1 MKKIVIVL
9 TVMMWGQNINAQN
22 IFNFQ
27 NKEKSVYGQFGI
39 EPTYNLA
46 IGYMQCF
53 SLKKVK
59 RNIVVYGEIGSSLK
73 MIGLKNYE
81 AKVGGILDL
90 LKVNSF
96 GVTYDLNFSTGH
108 VQTKNFD
115 SQKFAFSNKFL
126 VGYFNNKW
134 FVAFSGEHEKIYA
147 NNMKHTQYYKDYI
160 YPEAKDG
167 WYNGAGGNIQL
178 GIETGITLKETI
190 DLKFN
195 FKIPKSEK
203 FNSYNG
209 SPAHTNLSIA
219 YRL

>member
-1 MKKIVIVL
+1 MKKIVILL
-9 TVMMWGQNINAQN
+9 TVIMWGQNINAQN

-27 NKEKSVYGQFGI
+27 NKEKLVYGQFGI

-108 VQTKNFD
+108 CWV
-115 SQKFAFSNKFL
+115 L
-126 VGYFNNKW
+126 
-134 FVAFSGEHEKIYA
+134 
-147 NNMKHTQYYKDYI
+147 
-160 YPEAKDG
+160 
-167 WYNGAGGNIQL
+167 
-178 GIETGITLKETI
+178 
-190 DLKFN
+190 
-195 FKIPKSEK
+195 
-203 FNSYNG
+203 
-209 SPAHTNLSIA
+209 
-219 YRL
+219 